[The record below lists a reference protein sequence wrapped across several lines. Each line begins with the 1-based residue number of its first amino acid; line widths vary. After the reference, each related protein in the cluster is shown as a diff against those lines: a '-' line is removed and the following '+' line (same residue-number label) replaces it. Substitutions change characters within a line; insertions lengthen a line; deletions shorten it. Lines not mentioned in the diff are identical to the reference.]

1 MPVPL
6 HVLFVEDRPSDVD
19 LLLFELR
26 RSGYE
31 VMWQRVDEEP
41 DYREQLKPDL
51 DVILTDYN
59 LPQFDA
65 TTALQILNE
74 TGLNIPFIV
83 VSASIPEE
91 FAVEMMKQG
100 AADYLLKDRLGRLG
114 AAIDSA
120 LQKRQVREARRIAEE
135 ALRESEARHR
145 AISELS
151 SDYAYSL
158 YIPRDGSVVS
168 EWITD
173 AFTRITGHTLDEVSA
188 RGGWMSLVHPADRER
203 LESRWQDLLAGRST
217 TTELRIATRSGGF
230 RTIRDRARPVY
241 DPAEGRVHRVYGAAE
256 DITQQR
262 LLEEQLRH
270 SQKMEAI
277 GRLAGGVA
285 HDFNNTLAVIR
296 GYTDFALEDLPSD
309 SPLRD
314 DLEEIRKAADRASS
328 LTRQLLAFSRKQV
341 LAPHNVSVRE
351 LVQGV
356 ERMTRRV
363 IGEDIGLETRFTA
376 DPDTVF
382 IDSGQMEQ
390 VLLNLVV
397 NARDAMPEGGR
408 LTITTASVEPD
419 ELFIARHP
427 EARPEPYVVV
437 EVSDTGCGMSREVLQ
452 RVFEP
457 FFTTKEAGKGT
468 GLGLAT
474 VYGTLQQSG
483 GFITVYSEPNLG
495 TTFKLYLPC
504 ITSRTPEADLT
515 AGAGGDGQVSATV
528 LLVEDEA
535 EVRKL
540 TFRLLSRCGYRI
552 LESASAEEALALS
565 RRYRDPIHLLLTDL
579 VLPGMPSRE
588 LIQKL
593 RSMHPEARLLL
604 TSGYPDEVLVGRGL
618 IQPGELLL
626 QKPFT
631 AQDLARKVRS
641 ALDLDPDPAR

>member
-31 VMWQRVDEEP
+31 VTWQRVDEEP
-41 DYREQLKPDL
+41 DYREQLRPDL

-65 TTALQILNE
+65 TTALQILHE
-74 TGLNIPFIV
+74 TGLDIPFIV

-120 LQKRQVREARRIAEE
+120 LQKHQVREARRKAEE

-158 YIPRDGSVVS
+158 YISPDGSVVS

-173 AFTRITGHTLDEVSA
+173 AFMRITGFTLDEVSA

-203 LESRWQDLLAGRST
+203 LESRWQDLLAGCST
-217 TTELRIATRSGGF
+217 TAELRVATRSGGF

-241 DPAEGRVHRVYGAAE
+241 DPATGRVHRIYGAAE

-285 HDFNNTLAVIR
+285 HDFNNTLSVIR
-296 GYTDFALEDLPSD
+296 GYTEFALEDLPPD
-309 SPLRD
+309 TPLRE

-341 LAPHNVSVRE
+341 LAPHDVSIRE
-351 LVQGV
+351 LIQGV

-363 IGEDIGLETRFTA
+363 IGEDIELETRFS
-376 DPDTVF
+376 PGLDTVF

-397 NARDAMPEGGR
+397 NARDAMPGGGR
-408 LTITTASVEPD
+408 LTISTGSVEPD

-437 EVSDTGCGMSREVLQ
+437 EVSDTGCGMTREVLQ

-474 VYGTLQQSG
+474 VYGTIQQSG

-504 ITSRTPEADLT
+504 ITSRPPETGSAT
-515 AGAGGDGQVSATV
+515 GTSGAGHASETV

-540 TFRLLSRCGYRI
+540 TFRLLSRYGYRI
-552 LESASAEEALALS
+552 LEAASAEEALALA
-565 RRYRDPIHLLLTDL
+565 RHHRNPIHLLLTDL

-588 LIQKL
+588 LIEEL
-593 RSMHPEARLLL
+593 RRMHPEARLLL

-618 IQPGELLL
+618 IQPGEMLL

-631 AQDLARKVRS
+631 AQDLARKVRG
-641 ALDLDPDPAR
+641 ALDRIPDPLR